1 MAIPSL
7 ESQTTL
13 PQQPAELHRFLR
25 NRLSAALY
33 VSATEKT
40 GAPQAAAWPA
50 DLPDPETVT
59 ARLEEM
65 LPFAGRSGSTELH
78 IEVLILLALVAQAA
92 RDSQRAL
99 LRMRQALALAE
110 ACESGTPIR
119 NPAPPAFRQTVPGA
133 PDAGEEPPP
142 AAEAPGPARRT
153 VSSARLI
160 EPLSSREMDV
170 LRLMACGDSNAEIA
184 RKLVITLNTTKKH
197 VTHIFDKLEV
207 TNRSKAVIRARDLGM
222 KI

>member
-13 PQQPAELHRFLR
+13 PQQPAELRRFLR

-40 GAPQAAAWPA
+40 GAPPAAAWPA

-59 ARLEEM
+59 ARLEQM
-65 LPFAGRSGSTELH
+65 LPFTGRSGSTELH

-92 RDSQRAL
+92 RDSRRAL
-99 LRMRQALALAE
+99 FRMRQALALFE
-110 ACESGTPIR
+110 ERGNEPR
-119 NPAPPAFRQTVPGA
+119 PPDPRPAPAPAGM
-133 PDAGEEPPP
+133 
-142 AAEAPGPARRT
+142 
-153 VSSARLI
+153 RLV
-160 EPLSSREMDV
+160 EPLSTREMDV

-184 RKLVITLNTTKKH
+184 RKLVITINTTKKH

-207 TNRSKAVIRARDLGM
+207 SNRSKAVVRARDLGM
-222 KI
+222 NV